1 MLILQPRAVM
11 TPEKD
16 MLFSFETKMI
26 EDLYVDCDD
35 QTSISESLLKDFF
48 NKDKKNKYLLSV
60 LCENYSLNYKLKEQ
74 LEKWF
79 DSMPI
84 VRTEDKEVIT
94 VEAPEAMLL
103 EASIFAREEI
113 KADLRKKFNISS
125 HYN

>member
-1 MLILQPRAVM
+1 MAPD
-11 TPEKD
+11 KN
-16 MLFSFETKMI
+16 MLFSFNTKVL
-26 EDLYVDCDD
+26 EDLYVDCGN
-35 QTSISESLLKDFF
+35 QAAISENLLKDFF
-48 NKDKKNKYLLSV
+48 NKSETNKYLLSI
-60 LCENYSLNYKLKEQ
+60 LCESYSLNYKLKGQ
-74 LEKWF
+74 LEEWF

-84 VRTEDKEVIT
+84 AIIEDKEVIT

>member
-1 MLILQPRAVM
+1 
-11 TPEKD
+11 
-16 MLFSFETKMI
+16 MLFSFDIERL
-26 EDLYVDCDD
+26 EDLYVDCDN
-35 QTSISESLLKDFF
+35 QITISENLIKDFF
-48 NKDKKNKYLLSV
+48 NKDETNKYLFSI
-60 LCENYSLNYKLKEQ
+60 LCENHSLNYKLKEQ

-84 VRTEDKEVIT
+84 VRTEDKEAIT